1 MKDLEGIEGGGARN
15 DRESSQRL
23 DEMEDDHLRRKDVLE
38 KKQETAKR
46 RRSLSL
52 VKRKKD
58 LAQLS
63 VTPELYDQCYLRDM
77 SRFEKGWQKMTKNAL
92 VALCV
97 KHKTR
102 LKFESGDA
110 ASDTDTQSEAWADEI
125 EPLTTDNDDDDDDDD
140 DNAAPA
146 TLSGAKRGF
155 AKMSKKR

>member
-1 MKDLEGIEGGGARN
+1 
-15 DRESSQRL
+15 
-23 DEMEDDHLRRKDVLE
+23 
-38 KKQETAKR
+38 
-46 RRSLSL
+46 
-52 VKRKKD
+52 
-58 LAQLS
+58 
-63 VTPELYDQCYLRDM
+63 
-77 SRFEKGWQKMTKNAL
+77 MTKNAL

-97 KHKTR
+97 KHRTR
-102 LKFESGDA
+102 LKCESGDA